1 MANFYRE
8 PDRRQ
13 RFLLPVDMSDWVCEA
28 DMVHLL
34 LDAIELVDL
43 SAFEAH
49 YTRRG
54 VGAPPFSPSMM
65 VCVLIYADANGH
77 RSSRKIERLCE
88 RDAGFRMIV
97 GDEVP
102 DHSVIA
108 RFRKRHRSA
117 FEALFAEVLKL
128 CHRAGLV
135 RLGVVALDGTKVK
148 ANASLSANRT
158 AGPLAAEVA
167 AMVSEAEAADAAED
181 ALFGDERGDELP
193 ADLRTRSGRSA
204 RLRACMDQLRAEAD
218 TAAARQQEK
227 IDARAA
233 EEEATGKRKR
243 GRKPKP
249 AGAEI
254 DEDAKA
260 NVTDP
265 DSRIM
270 KSRKGYLQGYNAQA
284 VVTADQVILASGVSN
299 EANDV
304 HQLGPMIDKALAM
317 AEAVTG
323 EEDVRIATAL
333 MDAGYWSE
341 DNVAMETADCEY
353 LIATTKDW
361 KQRKAMRD
369 APPPRG
375 RTPRTLS
382 ARERMDRKLLT
393 KRGRGL
399 YRLRGQTV
407 EPVFGQMKEIQR
419 ADGFMMRGK
428 EEVQGEWS
436 LHCTGHNLRK
446 LHAEAVR
453 QGRKEANG
461 FSTEPGNRARPRQAP
476 KPSADGVK
484 PWVAGIRQQPP
495 LGAKIAR
502 HCFLLK
508 SKVFGCR

>member
-1 MANFYRE
+1 
-8 PDRRQ
+8 
-13 RFLLPVDMSDWVCEA
+13 
-28 DMVHLL
+28 
-34 LDAIELVDL
+34 
-43 SAFEAH
+43 
-49 YTRRG
+49 
-54 VGAPPFSPSMM
+54 
-65 VCVLIYADANGH
+65 
-77 RSSRKIERLCE
+77 
-88 RDAGFRMIV
+88 
-97 GDEVP
+97 
-102 DHSVIA
+102 
-108 RFRKRHRSA
+108 
-117 FEALFAEVLKL
+117 
-128 CHRAGLV
+128 
-135 RLGVVALDGTKVK
+135 
-148 ANASLSANRT
+148 
-158 AGPLAAEVA
+158 
-167 AMVSEAEAADAAED
+167 
-181 ALFGDERGDELP
+181 
-193 ADLRTRSGRSA
+193 
-204 RLRACMDQLRAEAD
+204 
-218 TAAARQQEK
+218 
-227 IDARAA
+227 
-233 EEEATGKRKR
+233 
-243 GRKPKP
+243 
-249 AGAEI
+249 
-254 DEDAKA
+254 
-260 NVTDP
+260 
-265 DSRIM
+265 M

-495 LGAKIAR
+495 LRRK
-502 HCFLLK
+502 
-508 SKVFGCR
+508 

>member
-1 MANFYRE
+1 MLVAEMANFYRE

-13 RFLLPVDMSDWVCEA
+13 RFLLPVDMSEWVCET

-34 LDAIELVDL
+34 LDAIELMDL

-54 VGAPPFSPSMM
+54 TGAPPFAPSMM
-65 VCVLIYADANGH
+65 VCVLIYAYANGH

-148 ANASLSANRT
+148 ANASLAANRT
-158 AGPLAAEVA
+158 ARSLEAEVA
-167 AMVSEAEAADAAED
+167 AMVSEAEEADTAED
-181 ALFGDERGDELP
+181 AMFGDERGDELP
-193 ADLRTRSGRSA
+193 ADLRNASGRPA
-204 RLRACMDQLRAEAD
+204 RLQACLDQLHAEAN
-218 TAAARQQEK
+218 AEAARQQEK

-249 AGAEI
+249 AEAAV
-254 DEDAKA
+254 DEAAKA

-284 VVTADQVILASGVSN
+284 VVTAEQIILAPGVTN
-299 EANDV
+299 GANDV
-304 HQLGPMIDKALAM
+304 HQLGPMIDKALEM
-317 AEAVTG
+317 MEALTG
-323 EEDVRIATAL
+323 DEVAL
-333 MDAGYWSE
+333 GVGLFDAGYWSQ
-341 DNVAMETADCEY
+341 DNAAAETADCEY

-375 RTPRTLS
+375 RMPKTLS

-393 KRGRGL
+393 RRGRTL

-407 EPVFGQMKEIQR
+407 EPVFGQMKEIQG
-419 ADGFMMRGK
+419 ADGFMMRG
-428 EEVQGEWS
+428 EEEARGEWS
-436 LHCTGHNLRK
+436 LHCTGHNFRK
-446 LHAEAVR
+446 LHSASVR
-453 QGRKEANG
+453 QG
-461 FSTEPGNRARPRQAP
+461 
-476 KPSADGVK
+476 
-484 PWVAGIRQQPP
+484 
-495 LGAKIAR
+495 
-502 HCFLLK
+502 K
-508 SKVFGCR
+508 SGGKWLRN

>member
-1 MANFYRE
+1 MIPSADGNTWRGADMANFYRE

-13 RFLLPVDMSDWVCEA
+13 RFLLPVDMSDWVSET

-34 LDAIELVDL
+34 LDAIELMDL
-43 SAFEAH
+43 SVFEVH
-49 YTRRG
+49 YTKRG
-54 VGAPPFSPSMM
+54 TGAPPFSPSMM
-65 VCVLIYADANGH
+65 VCVLIYAYANGH

-148 ANASLSANRT
+148 ANAALAANRT
-158 AGPLAAEVA
+158 AKSLEAEVA
-167 AMVSEAEAADAAED
+167 AMVSEADETDAAED
-181 ALFGDERGDELP
+181 ATFGDERGDELP
-193 ADLRTRSGRSA
+193 AELRNRSGRSA
-204 RLRACMDQLRAEAD
+204 KLRACLDRLHAEAD
-218 TAAARQQEK
+218 AQAVRQQEK

-249 AGAEI
+249 AEATI

-284 VVTADQVILASGVSN
+284 VVTAEQIVVAPGVTD

-304 HQLGPMIDKALAM
+304 RQLGPMIDKALAM
-317 AEAVTG
+317 AEAVMG
-323 EEDVRIATAL
+323 EEEARIGTAL

-341 DNVAMETADCEY
+341 DNAALETADCEY

-361 KQRKAMRD
+361 KQRQAMRD

-375 RTPRTLS
+375 RMPKDLS

-407 EPVFGQMKEIQR
+407 EPVFGQMKEAQR

-428 EEVQGEWS
+428 EEVRGEWS
-436 LHCTGHNLRK
+436 LHCAGHNLRK
-446 LHAEAVR
+446 LHAESVR
-453 QGRKEANG
+453 RGRKG
-461 FSTEPGNRARPRQAP
+461 G
-476 KPSADGVK
+476 K
-484 PWVAGIRQQPP
+484 W
-495 LGAKIAR
+495 
-502 HCFLLK
+502 LLN
-508 SKVFGCR
+508 

>member
-13 RFLLPVDMSDWVCEA
+13 RFLLPVDMSDWVSDT

-34 LDAIELVDL
+34 LDAIELMDL

-54 VGAPPFSPSMM
+54 TGAPPFSPSMM
-65 VCVLIYADANGH
+65 VCVLIYAYANGH

-148 ANASLSANRT
+148 ANASLAANRT
-158 AGPLAAEVA
+158 VRSLA
-167 AMVSEAEAADAAED
+167 AMVSAAEETDTAED
-181 ALFGDERGDELP
+181 AMFGDERGDDLP
-193 ADLRTRSGRSA
+193 ADLRNASGRPA
-204 RLRACMDQLRAEAD
+204 RLQACLDQLHAEAN
-218 TAAARQQEK
+218 AQAARQQEK

-249 AGAEI
+249 AEAVV
-254 DEDAKA
+254 DEEAKA

-284 VVTADQVILASGVSN
+284 VVTAGQIILAPDVTN
-299 EANDV
+299 QANDV
-304 HQLGPMIDKALAM
+304 RQLGPMIDKALAM
-317 AEAVTG
+317 AEAVMG
-323 EEDVRIATAL
+323 EDARIGTAL

-341 DNVAMETADCEY
+341 DNAALETADCEY

-361 KQRKAMRD
+361 KQRKAMRA
-369 APPPRG
+369 APPPRSRMPG
-375 RTPRTLS
+375 NLS
-382 ARERMDRKLLT
+382 TRERMDRKLLT
-393 KRGRGL
+393 KRGRAL

-407 EPVFGQMKEIQR
+407 EPVFGQMKEIQG
-419 ADGFMMRGK
+419 ADGFMMRGD
-428 EEVQGEWS
+428 EETRGEWS
-436 LHCTGHNLRK
+436 LHCAGHNFRK
-446 LHAEAVR
+446 LHSESVR
-453 QGRKEANG
+453 QGKKGGKWLIN
-461 FSTEPGNRARPRQAP
+461 
-476 KPSADGVK
+476 
-484 PWVAGIRQQPP
+484 
-495 LGAKIAR
+495 
-502 HCFLLK
+502 
-508 SKVFGCR
+508 

>member
-1 MANFYRE
+1 MAGAEMANFYRE

-13 RFLLPVDMSDWVCEA
+13 RFLLPVDMSEWVCES

-34 LDAIELVDL
+34 LDAIDLMDL
-43 SAFEAH
+43 SVFEAY
-49 YTRRG
+49 YTNRG
-54 VGAPPFSPSMM
+54 TGAPAFSPSMM
-65 VCVLIYADANGH
+65 VCVLIYAYANGH

-108 RFRKRHRSA
+108 RFRKRHRSE

-148 ANASLSANRT
+148 ANASLAANRT
-158 AGPLAAEVA
+158 ARSLEAEVA
-167 AMVSEAEAADAAED
+167 AMVSEAEEADTAED
-181 ALFGDERGDELP
+181 AMFGDERGDELP
-193 ADLRTRSGRSA
+193 AELRNRSGRSA
-204 RLRACMDQLRAEAD
+204 RLRACLDRLRGDAAAEA
-218 TAAARQQEK
+218 ARRQEK

-249 AGAEI
+249 AEAAV
-254 DEDAKA
+254 DEAAKA

-284 VVTADQVILASGVSN
+284 VVTAEQIILAPGVTN
-299 EANDV
+299 GANDV

-317 AEAVTG
+317 AEAVMG
-323 EEDVRIATAL
+323 EDARIGTAL

-341 DNVAMETADCEY
+341 GNAAGETADCAY

-361 KQRKAMRD
+361 KQRKAIRA

-375 RTPRTLS
+375 RMPGNLS

-393 KRGRGL
+393 KRGRAL

-407 EPVFGQMKEIQR
+407 EPVFGQMKEIQG
-419 ADGFMMRGK
+419 ADGFMMRGD
-428 EEVQGEWS
+428 EETRGEWS
-436 LHCTGHNLRK
+436 LHCAGHNFRK
-446 LHAEAVR
+446 LHSESVR
-453 QGRKEANG
+453 QGKKG
-461 FSTEPGNRARPRQAP
+461 G
-476 KPSADGVK
+476 K
-484 PWVAGIRQQPP
+484 W
-495 LGAKIAR
+495 
-502 HCFLLK
+502 LLN
-508 SKVFGCR
+508 

>member
-13 RFLLPVDMSDWVCEA
+13 RFLLPVDMSDWVSET

-34 LDAIELVDL
+34 LDAIELMDL

-54 VGAPPFSPSMM
+54 TGAPPFSPSMM
-65 VCVLIYADANGH
+65 VCVLIYAYANGH

-148 ANASLSANRT
+148 ANASLAANRT
-158 AGPLAAEVA
+158 ARSLEAEVA
-167 AMVSEAEAADAAED
+167 VMVSAAEETDAAED
-181 ALFGDERGDELP
+181 AMFGDERGDDLP
-193 ADLRTRSGRSA
+193 ADLRNASA
-204 RLRACMDQLRAEAD
+204 RPARLQACLDQLHGEANAEA
-218 TAAARQQEK
+218 ARRQEK

-249 AGAEI
+249 AEAVV

-284 VVTADQVILASGVSN
+284 VVTAEQIILAPGVTN

-304 HQLGPMIDKALAM
+304 RQLGPMIDKALAM
-317 AEAVTG
+317 AEAVMG
-323 EEDVRIATAL
+323 EDARIGTAL

-341 DNVAMETADCEY
+341 GNAALETADCEY

-361 KQRKAMRD
+361 KQRKAMRA

-375 RTPRTLS
+375 RIPGNLS

-393 KRGRGL
+393 KRGRTL

-407 EPVFGQMKEIQR
+407 EPVFGQMKEIQG
-419 ADGFMMRGK
+419 ADSFMMRG
-428 EEVQGEWS
+428 EEEARGEWN
-436 LHCTGHNLRK
+436 LHCAGHNLRK
-446 LHAEAVR
+446 LHSESVR
-453 QGRKEANG
+453 RGRKSG
-461 FSTEPGNRARPRQAP
+461 
-476 KPSADGVK
+476 K
-484 PWVAGIRQQPP
+484 W
-495 LGAKIAR
+495 
-502 HCFLLK
+502 LLN
-508 SKVFGCR
+508 

>member
-13 RFLLPVDMSDWVCEA
+13 RFLLPVDMSEWVSEE

-34 LDAIELVDL
+34 LDAIELMDL
-43 SAFEAH
+43 SVFEAH

-54 VGAPPFSPSMM
+54 TGAPAFSPSMM
-65 VCVLIYADANGH
+65 VCVLIYAYANGH
-77 RSSRKIERLCE
+77 RSSRRIERLCE

-97 GDEVP
+97 GDEAP

-108 RFRKRHRSA
+108 RFRKRHRRE

-148 ANASLSANRT
+148 ANASLAANRS
-158 AGPLAAEVA
+158 AKSLEAEVA
-167 AMVSEAEAADAAED
+167 AMVSEAEEADAAED

-193 ADLRTRSGRSA
+193 AGLRNRSGRQA
-204 RLRACMDQLRAEAD
+204 RLRTCLDQIHAEAEAD
-218 TAAARQQEK
+218 AARQREK
-227 IDARAA
+227 IEARAA

-249 AGAEI
+249 AEAVA

-284 VVTADQVILASGVSN
+284 VVTADQIILAPGVTS

-304 HQLGPMIDKALAM
+304 RQLGPMIDKALALT
-317 AEAVTG
+317 EAVTG
-323 EEDVRIATAL
+323 NEVAL
-333 MDAGYWSE
+333 GVGLFDAGYWSE
-341 DNVAMETADCEY
+341 ETMAAETADCEY

-375 RTPRTLS
+375 RMPSTLT

-407 EPVFGQMKEIQR
+407 EPVFGQMKETQR

-428 EEVQGEWS
+428 EEAQGEWS
-436 LHCTGHNLRK
+436 LHCAGHNLRK
-446 LHAEAVR
+446 LHLESVQR
-453 QGRKEANG
+453 GRKG
-461 FSTEPGNRARPRQAP
+461 G
-476 KPSADGVK
+476 K
-484 PWVAGIRQQPP
+484 W
-495 LGAKIAR
+495 
-502 HCFLLK
+502 LLN
-508 SKVFGCR
+508 

>member
-65 VCVLIYADANGH
+65 VCVLIYAYANGH

-181 ALFGDERGDELP
+181 ALFGDERR
-193 ADLRTRSGRSA
+193 RTPRRSA
-204 RLRACMDQLRAEAD
+204 DPFGALGPAACLHGSASC
-218 TAAARQQEK
+218 
-227 IDARAA
+227 
-233 EEEATGKRKR
+233 R
-243 GRKPKP
+243 GGYGGCPP
-249 AGAEI
+249 AG
-254 DEDAKA
+254 ED
-260 NVTDP
+260 
-265 DSRIM
+265 R
-270 KSRKGYLQGYNAQA
+270 R
-284 VVTADQVILASGVSN
+284 
-299 EANDV
+299 
-304 HQLGPMIDKALAM
+304 
-317 AEAVTG
+317 
-323 EEDVRIATAL
+323 
-333 MDAGYWSE
+333 
-341 DNVAMETADCEY
+341 
-353 LIATTKDW
+353 
-361 KQRKAMRD
+361 
-369 APPPRG
+369 PRG
-375 RTPRTLS
+375 RGGSDRQAQ
-382 ARERMDRKLLT
+382 ARP
-393 KRGRGL
+393 
-399 YRLRGQTV
+399 Q
-407 EPVFGQMKEIQR
+407 
-419 ADGFMMRGK
+419 
-428 EEVQGEWS
+428 
-436 LHCTGHNLRK
+436 
-446 LHAEAVR
+446 AEAR
-453 QGRKEANG
+453 RGGDR
-461 FSTEPGNRARPRQAP
+461 
-476 KPSADGVK
+476 
-484 PWVAGIRQQPP
+484 
-495 LGAKIAR
+495 
-502 HCFLLK
+502 
-508 SKVFGCR
+508 

>member
-13 RFLLPVDMSDWVCEA
+13 RFLLPVDMSEWVCET

-34 LDAIELVDL
+34 LDVIELMDL

-49 YTRRG
+49 YTKRG
-54 VGAPPFSPSMM
+54 TGAPPFSPSMM
-65 VCVLIYADANGH
+65 VCVLIYAYANGH

-108 RFRKRHRSA
+108 RFRKRHRRA
-117 FEALFAEVLKL
+117 FEALFVEVLKL
-128 CHRAGLV
+128 CHKAGLV

-148 ANASLSANRT
+148 ANASLAANRT
-158 AGPLAAEVA
+158 ARSLEAEVA
-167 AMVSEAEAADAAED
+167 AMVSEAEETDTAED
-181 ALFGDERGDELP
+181 AMFGDERGDELP
-193 ADLRTRSGRSA
+193 AELRNRSDRSA
-204 RLRACMDQLRAEAD
+204 RLRACLERLRGDAAAEA
-218 TAAARQQEK
+218 ARRQEK

-249 AGAEI
+249 AEAAV
-254 DEDAKA
+254 DEEAKA

-284 VVTADQVILASGVSN
+284 VVTEGQIILASGVTN

-304 HQLGPMIDKALAM
+304 RQLGPMIDKAMAM
-317 AEAVTG
+317 AEAVMG
-323 EEDVRIATAL
+323 EEDARIGTAL

-341 DNVAMETADCEY
+341 DNAAAETADCAY

-375 RTPRTLS
+375 RMPGNLS
-382 ARERMDRKLLT
+382 ARERMERKLLT
-393 KRGRGL
+393 KRGRAL

-407 EPVFGQMKEIQR
+407 EPVFGQMKQVQG
-419 ADGFMMRGK
+419 ADSFMMRG
-428 EEVQGEWS
+428 EDEARGEWS
-436 LHCTGHNLRK
+436 LHCAGHNLRK
-446 LHAEAVR
+446 LHSESVR
-453 QGRKEANG
+453 RRSKGGKR
-461 FSTEPGNRARPRQAP
+461 
-476 KPSADGVK
+476 
-484 PWVAGIRQQPP
+484 
-495 LGAKIAR
+495 
-502 HCFLLK
+502 LLN
-508 SKVFGCR
+508 

>member
-1 MANFYRE
+1 
-8 PDRRQ
+8 
-13 RFLLPVDMSDWVCEA
+13 
-28 DMVHLL
+28 
-34 LDAIELVDL
+34 
-43 SAFEAH
+43 
-49 YTRRG
+49 
-54 VGAPPFSPSMM
+54 
-65 VCVLIYADANGH
+65 
-77 RSSRKIERLCE
+77 
-88 RDAGFRMIV
+88 
-97 GDEVP
+97 
-102 DHSVIA
+102 
-108 RFRKRHRSA
+108 
-117 FEALFAEVLKL
+117 
-128 CHRAGLV
+128 
-135 RLGVVALDGTKVK
+135 
-148 ANASLSANRT
+148 
-158 AGPLAAEVA
+158 
-167 AMVSEAEAADAAED
+167 
-181 ALFGDERGDELP
+181 
-193 ADLRTRSGRSA
+193 
-204 RLRACMDQLRAEAD
+204 
-218 TAAARQQEK
+218 
-227 IDARAA
+227 
-233 EEEATGKRKR
+233 
-243 GRKPKP
+243 
-249 AGAEI
+249 
-254 DEDAKA
+254 
-260 NVTDP
+260 
-265 DSRIM
+265 M

-428 EEVQGEWS
+428 RSRASGAS
-436 LHCTGHNLRK
+436 TAPATTSGNCTRK
-446 LHAEAVR
+446 PSARAGRR
-453 QGRKEANG
+453 QMASQLSPE
-461 FSTEPGNRARPRQAP
+461 TARDPRQAP

-484 PWVAGIRQQPP
+484 PWVAGIRQQP
-495 LGAKIAR
+495 LRFIIIFILFRRMRSASHSLTA
-502 HCFLLK
+502 
-508 SKVFGCR
+508 